1 MSYIYSEA
9 ATQPR
14 LEPGTLVR
22 IKSKSSRND
31 GAFGV
36 VVGYTKGMYQDIVRI
51 QINKKKI
58 IHICDHNVE
67 AVYTL
72 GGANAL

>member
-1 MSYIYSEA
+1 MSYIYGEA
-9 ATQPR
+9 ATKPR

-31 GAFGV
+31 GGFGV
-36 VVGYTKGMYQDIVRI
+36 VVGYTNGIYQDIVRF
-51 QINKKKI
+51 QINKRKI

-67 AVYTL
+67 VVYTL
-72 GGANAL
+72 G